1 MKDYYKILEIPSN
14 ATTVDIKKSFRRL
27 AKKYH
32 PDTNFGDEQNESKF
46 KEIVEAYEVLNDE
59 VKRKSYDFSSN
70 FVKQSST
77 NYTYHEPKQEQK
89 RTLSPTEILSSIVE
103 LQKEF
108 FFLDRPENNL
118 NSFMSTID
126 KLLSNDNIE
135 QIVQCNQVEIN
146 RRIVSELCC
155 YVDYLKDD
163 QKERIKYK
171 LIAIAGEDKESIAE
185 INIVYKK
192 TSIKKNN
199 SVKNI
204 GIVIGI
210 IVIFI
215 TLYYFTGKD
224 SPKAKE
230 KVDVIKENP
239 KNGDLNKTFFDNE
252 NKTELTQKE
261 IQKFEKEI
269 LKTQGWDEVDVSN
282 GQMPECY
289 NFAPKKGSLDNY
301 LDVSVGSGT
310 DVAIKVM
317 NVKNNNCVRYVFIN
331 SKSSYRIKNI
341 PEGKY
346 YLKIAYGKEWMSRVE
361 NNQCVGKFAIN
372 SMYEKGIDVFD
383 FRRQNTENGYY
394 IPSYKLQLDVKAS
407 EISNSFNSKNI
418 SESDFN
424 D

>member
-1 MKDYYKILEIPSN
+1 MKNYYKILEIPSN

-32 PDTNFGDEQNESKF
+32 PDTNFGDKQNESKF

-146 RRIVSELCC
+146 RRIISELCC

-215 TLYYFTGKD
+215 TLFYFTGKD

-239 KNGDLNKTFFDNE
+239 KNGDLNKTFLIM
-252 NKTELTQKE
+252 KTKQNL
-261 IQKFEKEI
+261 
-269 LKTQGWDEVDVSN
+269 LK
-282 GQMPECY
+282 
-289 NFAPKKGSLDNY
+289 KKY
-301 LDVSVGSGT
+301 
-310 DVAIKVM
+310 K
-317 NVKNNNCVRYVFIN
+317 N
-331 SKSSYRIKNI
+331 SKKRY
-341 PEGKY
+341 
-346 YLKIAYGKEWMSRVE
+346 
-361 NNQCVGKFAIN
+361 
-372 SMYEKGIDVFD
+372 
-383 FRRQNTENGYY
+383 
-394 IPSYKLQLDVKAS
+394 
-407 EISNSFNSKNI
+407 
-418 SESDFN
+418 
-424 D
+424 